1 MSEEV
6 YRQLRETMAKRGP
19 QMRVLDIPEF
29 YEMARVLF
37 TPEEAEISNAMP
49 PGTFTTNVI
58 AQETGRSEKEVTEIL
73 EAMADKGLCSS
84 VVKRD
89 GTRVYFGPP
98 LLPGIFEYQF
108 LRGTK
113 TDRDRR
119 IARVIHN
126 YKEAVQAAGAS
137 LSPITQPPSFR
148 TIPVDTKIEAETAVQ
163 TYEQVLAY
171 IAQADPIS
179 VATCYCRH
187 EALLLDEKDVCGMPM
202 EVCFQFDR
210 TAENVIERRMGRRV
224 TKEEAADIM
233 RQAEEAGLVHLGVNI
248 QKLDFICNCCPCHCI
263 ALKTVLSHPKPAQ
276 AILCRYRPS
285 FDPDLC
291 VADEICIDRCPAKA
305 LTLGEERVPEVD
317 LERCIGCGVCASGCL
332 EGAITLVERD
342 GFLVPPADRRAL
354 GEAIVESLAQRGS
367 S

>member
-6 YRQLRETMAKRGP
+6 YRQLRETMARRGP
-19 QMRVLDIPEF
+19 MVPVMDIPEF

-49 PGTFTTNVI
+49 RGTFTPGVI
-58 AQETGRSEKEVTEIL
+58 AQQTGRSEQEVTAIL

-84 VVKRD
+84 VVKGD
-89 GTRVYFGPP
+89 GTRVYYGPP
-98 LLPGIFEYQF
+98 LMPGILEYQF
-108 LRGTK
+108 MRGTK

-126 YKEAVQAAGAS
+126 YKEAVQAAGAGM
-137 LSPITQPPSFR
+137 SPITSPPSAR
-148 TIPVDTKIEAETAVQ
+148 IIPVDRKVEAENMVQ
-163 TYEQVLAY
+163 TWEQVLAY
-171 IAQADPIS
+171 IEEADPIS

-202 EVCFQFDR
+202 EVCFQFGR
-210 TAENVIERRMGRRV
+210 AAEYVIERGIARRV
-224 TKEEAADIM
+224 TKEEATEIM
-233 RQAEEAGLVHLGVNI
+233 RQAEEAGLIHLTVNT
-248 QKLDFICNCCPCHCI
+248 QKIDFICNCCPCHCV

-276 AILCRYRPS
+276 AILCRFRPS
-285 FDPDLC
+285 FDPELC
-291 VADEICIDRCPAKA
+291 VADEICIDRCPASA

-342 GFLVPPADRRAL
+342 EFFVPPADRKAL
-354 GEAIVESLAQRGS
+354 GVELMKSLAERGS
-367 S
+367 